1 MSFMMKATVDKHPLS
16 SGMASSLFD
25 VHVEGGEPL
34 AKVSYTIIADNEDEA
49 AREGLKRFQ
58 KAYDLTPLPD
68 IGDI

>member
-1 MSFMMKATVDKHPLS
+1 MPGGRPSH
-16 SGMASSLFD
+16 LFD

-34 AKVSYTIIADNEDEA
+34 VKAEYTIIADDEDEA

-58 KAYDLTPLPD
+58 KAYDLTPLPY

>member
-1 MSFMMKATVDKHPLS
+1 MSFMMKCTVDNHLMPGGRPS
-16 SGMASSLFD
+16 HLFD

-34 AKVSYTIIADNEDEA
+34 VKAEYTIIADDEDEA

-58 KAYDLTPLPD
+58 KAYDLTPLPY